1 MDARDKRVRLMAA
14 TTAQR
19 LPLFPETPVLAE
31 TVPGFAFSAWCAFLV
46 PAKTPPDVVA
56 KLNAATHAALNDP
69 AVSKRLTEL
78 GFVVAPT
85 TPEQLAAY
93 MKQEYAR
100 TGNLIKE
107 ANIKS
112 E

>member
-1 MDARDKRVRLMAA
+1 
-14 TTAQR
+14 
-19 LPLFPETPVLAE
+19 
-31 TVPGFAFSAWCAFLV
+31 
-46 PAKTPPDVVA
+46 
-56 KLNAATHAALNDP
+56 
-69 AVSKRLTEL
+69 VSKRLTEL

-93 MKQEYAR
+93 MNQEYAR

>member
-1 MDARDKRVRLMAA
+1 
-14 TTAQR
+14 
-19 LPLFPETPVLAE
+19 LAE

-46 PAKTPPDVVA
+46 PAKTSPEIVA

-93 MKQEYAR
+93 MNQEYAR